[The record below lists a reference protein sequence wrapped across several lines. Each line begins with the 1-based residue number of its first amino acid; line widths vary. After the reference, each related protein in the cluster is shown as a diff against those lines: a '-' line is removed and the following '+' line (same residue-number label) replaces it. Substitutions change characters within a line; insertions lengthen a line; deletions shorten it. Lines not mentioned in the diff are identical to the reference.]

1 MIENDIITLEDDS
14 NYGILLDTKLDD
26 NNYFLVVELD
36 DDEQPKNN
44 FKVLKEIIE
53 ENDSYVIEE
62 TDALVLNK
70 LLDMYRKKLN

>member
-1 MIENDIITLEDDS
+1 MWEGN
-14 NYGILLDTKLDD
+14 LL
-26 NNYFLVVELD
+26 LVVELD

>member
-14 NYGILLDTKLDD
+14 NYGILLDTKLDY

-36 DDEQPKNN
+36 DNEQPKNN